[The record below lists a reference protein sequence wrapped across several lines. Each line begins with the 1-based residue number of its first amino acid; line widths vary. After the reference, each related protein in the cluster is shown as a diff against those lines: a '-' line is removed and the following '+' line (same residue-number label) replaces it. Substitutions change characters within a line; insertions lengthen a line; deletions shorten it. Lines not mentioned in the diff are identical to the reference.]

1 MLSDR
6 GAAAATNS
14 GGSIAQ
20 TSLCMK
26 TTRLF
31 HWLAAAAVAAGL
43 PVTAARAMSGHGG
56 GGFAGGG
63 PHGSF
68 GHGFSHP
75 VGPRHDFGDHRFA
88 DHRFA
93 DHRFADHRFAGH
105 RFGDR
110 RFFDH
115 DRDDFFFRHHR
126 NFFFA
131 FDFVSFGFP
140 YWWYPY
146 PYYYGYPYD
155 YGPYDYSPVYDYRY
169 WYGLATAVQ
178 TKLAE
183 RGYYHGPIDG
193 LMGSGSREAIQAF
206 QQAQGLPVTGRID
219 PALLKALKLPAVP
232 RVAAS
237 DHESVPNFG

>member
-1 MLSDR
+1 
-6 GAAAATNS
+6 
-14 GGSIAQ
+14 
-20 TSLCMK
+20 MK
-26 TTRLF
+26 ATRLF

-75 VGPRHDFGDHRFA
+75 VGSRHDFGDHRFSDHRFG

-93 DHRFADHRFAGH
+93 DH

-115 DRDDFFFRHHR
+115 DRDHFFHHHNRFFFG
-126 NFFFA
+126 
-131 FDFVSFGFP
+131 FDFAAFGFP
-140 YWWYPY
+140 YWWYPD
-146 PYYYGYPYD
+146 YYYGYPYD
-155 YGPYDYSPVYDYRY
+155 YASYDYSPIYDYRY
-169 WYGLATAVQ
+169 WYGLASAVQ
-178 TKLAE
+178 TELAR

-193 LMGSGSREAIQAF
+193 LMGSGSREAIRSF
-206 QQAQGLPVTGRID
+206 QKAEGLPVTGLIN
-219 PALLKALKLPAVP
+219 PQLLRALKLPSVP
-232 RVAAS
+232 RVATS
-237 DHESVPNFG
+237 SS

>member
-1 MLSDR
+1 
-6 GAAAATNS
+6 
-14 GGSIAQ
+14 
-20 TSLCMK
+20 MK

-56 GGFAGGG
+56 GGFTGGG

-75 VGPRHDFGDHRFA
+75 VGPRHDFGDHRFSDHRFG

-93 DHRFADHRFAGH
+93 DH

-115 DRDDFFFRHHR
+115 DRDHFFHHHNRFFFG
-126 NFFFA
+126 
-131 FDFVSFGFP
+131 FDFAAFGFP
-140 YWWYPY
+140 YWWYPD
-146 PYYYGYPYD
+146 YYYGYPYD
-155 YGPYDYSPVYDYRY
+155 YASYDYSPVYDYRY
-169 WYGLATAVQ
+169 WYGLAAAVQ
-178 TKLAE
+178 TELAR

-193 LMGSGSREAIQAF
+193 VMGSGSREAIRAF
-206 QQAQGLPVTGRID
+206 QRAQGLPLTGLVD

-237 DHESVPNFG
+237 DHGSVPNFG